1 MNQFILTAALVAKEA
16 IRYTPAGL
24 PVIECQL
31 EHSGEVQEA
40 GSARQVRISIDAIA
54 IGSIYD
60 ILNRMDL
67 GMVARFNGFL
77 THKSLRSQR
86 LVFHI
91 THIEL

>member
-1 MNQFILTAALVAKEA
+1 MNHFILTAALIAREVL
-16 IRYTPAGL
+16 RYTPAGI

-40 GSARQVRISIDAIA
+40 GSARKVRMSIEAIA
-54 IGSIYD
+54 IGSVHEK
-60 ILNRMDL
+60 L
-67 GMVARFNGFL
+67 GQMELGRSARFEGFL
-77 THKSLRSQR
+77 THKNLRSQR

>member
-1 MNQFILTAALVAKEA
+1 MNHFILTAALVAKEA
-16 IRYTPAGL
+16 LRYTPAGI

-40 GSARQVRISIDAIA
+40 GSARQVRMSIAAIA
-54 IGSIYD
+54 IGSIYEK
-60 ILNRMDL
+60 LNQMDL
-67 GMVARFNGFL
+67 GRVARFSGFL

>member
-1 MNQFILTAALVAKEA
+1 LNHFILTAALVAKEA
-16 IRYTPAGL
+16 LRYTPAGI

-31 EHSGEVQEA
+31 EHSGDVQEA
-40 GSARQVRISIDAIA
+40 GIARKVRMSVEAIA
-54 IGSIYD
+54 IGSVHKQLD
-60 ILNRMDL
+60 QMEL
-67 GMVARFNGFL
+67 GRFARYEGFL

>member
-1 MNQFILTAALVAKEA
+1 MNHFILTAALVAKEA
-16 IRYTPAGL
+16 LRYTPAGI

-31 EHSGEVQEA
+31 EHSGDVQEA
-40 GSARQVRISIDAIA
+40 GIARKVRMSVEAIA
-54 IGSIYD
+54 IGSVHKQLD
-60 ILNRMDL
+60 QMEL
-67 GMVARFNGFL
+67 GGVARYEGFL

>member
-1 MNQFILTAALVAKEA
+1 MNHFILTAALVAKEA
-16 IRYTPAGL
+16 LRYTPAGI

-40 GSARQVRISIDAIA
+40 GSARKVRMSLEAIA
-54 IGSIYD
+54 IGSVHKQLD
-60 ILNRMDL
+60 QMEL
-67 GMVARFNGFL
+67 GRLARFEGFL

>member
-1 MNQFILTAALVAKEA
+1 LNQFILTAALVAKEA
-16 IRYTPAGL
+16 LRYTPAGL

-40 GSARQVRISIDAIA
+40 GNARQVKMSISAIA
-54 IGSIYD
+54 IGSVYEK
-60 ILNRMDL
+60 LNQMHL
-67 GMVARFNGFL
+67 GKVARFSGFL

>member
-1 MNQFILTAALVAKEA
+1 LNQFILTAALVAKEA
-16 IRYTPAGL
+16 LRYTPAGL

-40 GSARQVRISIDAIA
+40 GMARQVKMSISAIA
-54 IGSIYD
+54 IGSVHEK
-60 ILNRMDL
+60 LNEIGL
-67 GMVARFNGFL
+67 GKVVRFGGFL

>member
-1 MNQFILTAALVAKEA
+1 LNHFILTAALVAKEA
-16 IRYTPAGL
+16 LRYTPAGI

-31 EHSGEVQEA
+31 DHSGEVQEA
-40 GSARQVRISIDAIA
+40 GAARKVRMSLDAMA
-54 IGSIYD
+54 IGSVYQQLD
-60 ILNRMDL
+60 QMVL
-67 GMVARFNGFL
+67 GSVARFEGFL

>member
-1 MNQFILTAALVAKEA
+1 MNHFILTAALVAKEDL
-16 IRYTPAGL
+16 RYTPAGI

-40 GSARQVRISIDAIA
+40 GSARKVRMSLEAIA
-54 IGSIYD
+54 IGSVHKQLD
-60 ILNRMDL
+60 QMEL
-67 GMVARFNGFL
+67 GRLARYEGFL
-77 THKSLRSQR
+77 AHKSLRSQR